1 MKIYHTSNLVVSE
14 PDVYHSRGHLDFG
27 EGMYLTFLEKQA
39 RGDKGQA
46 PDTSGSSFY
55 LFYAAKILK

>member
-27 EGMYLTFLEKQA
+27 EGMYLTW
-39 RGDKGQA
+39 GDKGQA

-55 LFYAAKILK
+55 LFYAAKIRE